1 VLAMVSSPSRTFPLF
16 RALIKAWPRASR
28 PFTWLI
34 LLSAVAAFASEI
46 REFDLKTIE
55 RLSNELTR
63 VSQTRGRGATTPDR
77 KRALQSARGALQGKM
92 LNVHYDYVVLDDPD
106 GSGFLVCA
114 LGSTGSPRQFV
125 LGGHIRFI
133 RWLHRGHNRSS
144 LRTLLVE
151 DEKHTGLPK
160 GTHLVAS
167 YYNQIVSTKPVET
180 LIYTSNVSKRPIFVD
195 TPDGKMWKIANGTMS
210 IDRPK
215 PGSDTM
221 SRAARKGFDTYGR

>member
-1 VLAMVSSPSRTFPLF
+1 MVSSPSRTFPLF

-63 VSQTRGRGATTPDR
+63 VSQTRGRGATIPDR

-133 RWLHRGHNRSS
+133 RWPHRGHNRSS
-144 LRTLLVE
+144 LRNTVGRGREAHRLAERHALGRVVLQPNCQYKTGRDANLHFECFEETDFRRHARWQDVE
-151 DEKHTGLPK
+151 DREW
-160 GTHLVAS
+160 
-167 YYNQIVSTKPVET
+167 YD
-180 LIYTSNVSKRPIFVD
+180 VD
-195 TPDGKMWKIANGTMS
+195 
-210 IDRPK
+210 R
-215 PGSDTM
+215 
-221 SRAARKGFDTYGR
+221 